1 MSDLRYDPV
10 FDLWTAIAEIRRDR
24 PLDFLPNAQS
34 FEQLICPF
42 CSGNEDET
50 PPASLLLDQQGHSL
64 DLQTTAGWSS
74 RVIPNKYPT
83 YIANNHPALEEV
95 GPFLRSSMA
104 GDQELVIPSPR
115 HVISLAELT
124 AEEFL
129 AGLIA
134 SQHRIASKREV
145 SAVQHAMLF
154 GNCRYEAGASVAHV
168 HFQLISSP
176 IIPSSLQARA
186 RRFQE
191 SQRSGAHLLE
201 QIVAFE
207 LEQQVRV
214 VGETDDFVM
223 VCPFASR
230 FSFQVWIIPRHRPKP
245 FWEASRES
253 LGQIGE
259 LSQRYIQRIE
269 ELLAKPAYNWMLHQL
284 PFQSAADDYWFV
296 EIVPRVAKTAGYEM
310 GTDIWINP
318 VAPETASRRLKS

>member
-24 PLDFLPNAQS
+24 PLEFLPNAQS
-34 FEQLICPF
+34 FKQLICPF
-42 CSGNEDET
+42 CSGNEEET
-50 PPASLLLDQQGHSL
+50 PPATLLLDHQGHTL
-64 DLQTTAGWSS
+64 DLQTTEGWSS

-83 YIANNHPALEEV
+83 YVVNEYPVLEKV
-95 GPFLRSSMA
+95 GPFSRSSMV
-104 GDQELVIPSPR
+104 GDQELVIPTPR
-115 HVISLAELT
+115 HVISLADLT

-134 SQHRIASKREV
+134 AQQRIAAKSDSGAIK
-145 SAVQHAMLF
+145 HAMLF

-168 HFQLISSP
+168 HFQLIGSP

-186 RRFQE
+186 QRYAE
-191 SQRSGAHLLE
+191 LLRSGVHLIE

-223 VCPFASR
+223 ICPFASR
-230 FSFQVWIIPRHRPKP
+230 MSFQVWIIPRHSPQP
-245 FWEASRES
+245 FWQTSRHS
-253 LGQIGE
+253 LGQIAE
-259 LSQRYIQRIE
+259 LSQRYLQRIE

-284 PFQSAADDYWFV
+284 PFQSTADDYWFV
-296 EIVPRVAKTAGYEM
+296 EVVPRVAKTAGYEM
-310 GTDIWINP
+310 GTDIWVNP
-318 VAPETASRRLKS
+318 VAPETAARRLKS